1 MFRFTVPS
9 PPESVVASS
18 VASSPS
24 ASSFDDFVSVAEVD
38 INNWA
43 TSANQGPSF
52 AQMLQT
58 NGSRTVAWPS
68 LSTSKRVEPNNTPA
82 AKQQQH
88 EIIDPEMEEYLAPS
102 YSQSLGD
109 ALAQVLEK
117 TELLNQEGRSTD
129 TLTTSSKKKKKK
141 NKATVLFATN
151 MARAS

>member
-1 MFRFTVPS
+1 M
-9 PPESVVASS
+9 ASS

-24 ASSFDDFVSVAEVD
+24 ANSFDDFVLATGGD
-38 INNWA
+38 INSWA

-58 NGSRTVAWPS
+58 NGSRKTVAWPS
-68 LSTSKRVEPNNTPA
+68 LSTSKRVESNNPSVV
-82 AKQQQH
+82 KPQQH
-88 EIIDPEMEEYLAPS
+88 ENIDPEMEEYLAPS

-117 TELLNQEGRSTD
+117 TELLNHEDRSTD
-129 TLTTSSKKKKKK
+129 NLTTSSKKKKKK